1 MDRIELRRLAL
12 PTLADLFGPE
22 MSQLEIEYY
31 AHVLEKME
39 EWQDDELPDA
49 EFLCLLAGR
58 A

>member
-1 MDRIELRRLAL
+1 MDRIELRRS
-12 PTLADLFGPE
+12 LADLFGPE
-22 MSQLEIEYY
+22 ISQLEIEYY